1 MDITP
6 IISAGKKVI
15 QGYGD
20 GGFTVNHERIEG
32 SYIIFPE
39 DVQQF
44 AVSSYEDIT
53 IELIAPVI
61 FYKPSIELLL
71 IGTGQNM
78 QMLDNSIRIHL
89 KEHNIALEYMDTG
102 AACRTYN
109 ILLAEGRDVAAAIVS
124 V

>member
-20 GGFTVNHERIEG
+20 GGFTINHERMEG

-44 AVSSYEDIT
+44 AVSSYKDINV
-53 IELIAPVI
+53 ELIAPVI
-61 FYKPSIELLL
+61 IYKPNIELLL
-71 IGTGQNM
+71 IGTGPNM
-78 QMLDNSIRIHL
+78 QMLGDSIRIHL
-89 KEHNIALEYMDTG
+89 KKHNIALEYMDTG

-109 ILLAEGRDVAAAIVS
+109 ILLAEGRDVAAVLVAV
-124 V
+124 